1 MSKVCHFSSVHRGLD
16 IRIYRKEC
24 VSLARAGHEVHL
36 VIDATAAEVAEAA
49 AAGVTLHRLAAANG
63 GGRVRRML
71 LQAWRTYRIAKEL
84 DAQIYHIHDPELI
97 PYGVLLARQGKQVIL
112 DLHEDLSADIQSK
125 QWIPLPLRHAIGAV
139 ARSVEHF
146 AARRCAAVVGA
157 TPYIGALFEHSA
169 KRVTVIHNY
178 PMVGELATAPAVAH
192 SARDSVC
199 YVGAINEMR
208 GIRQIIQALDMSSC
222 KLLLAGRFDSAALRD
237 ELAAYPGWRHV
248 EECGFVGRTGVAD
261 IMARSFCGLVTLRA
275 EPNFMNALPI
285 KLFEYMS
292 AGLPVIASDFP
303 LWRSIVEAADCGLCV
318 DPDRPGEIARA
329 INFLQSNMALAK
341 KMGANGRRAIESKYR
356 WDHEET
362 SLLALYRE
370 ISQDALEREQLSN
383 EKNPHLH

>member
-1 MSKVCHFSSVHRGLD
+1 M
-16 IRIYRKEC
+16 
-24 VSLARAGHEVHL
+24 
-36 VIDATAAEVAEAA
+36 
-49 AAGVTLHRLAAANG
+49 
-63 GGRVRRML
+63 
-71 LQAWRTYRIAKEL
+71 
-84 DAQIYHIHDPELI
+84 
-97 PYGVLLARQGKQVIL
+97 
-112 DLHEDLSADIQSK
+112 
-125 QWIPLPLRHAIGAV
+125 
-139 ARSVEHF
+139 
-146 AARRCAAVVGA
+146 
-157 TPYIGALFEHSA
+157 
-169 KRVTVIHNY
+169 IHNY

-222 KLLLAGRFDSAALRD
+222 KLLLAGRCDSAALRD
-237 ELAAYPGWRHV
+237 ELAAYPGWRQV

-356 WDHEET
+356 
-362 SLLALYRE
+362 
-370 ISQDALEREQLSN
+370 
-383 EKNPHLH
+383 

>member
-1 MSKVCHFSSVHRGLD
+1 MSKICHFSSVHRGLD

-24 VSLARAGHEVHL
+24 VSLARAGHDVHL
-36 VIDATAAEVAEAA
+36 VIDATAADVAEAA
-49 AAGVTLHRLAAANG
+49 AEGITLHRLASANG

-71 LQAWRTYRIAKEL
+71 VHAWRTYRIAKEL

-125 QWIPLPLRHAIGAV
+125 QWIPLRLRHAIGAA
-139 ARSVEHF
+139 ARRVEHF

-169 KRVTVIHNY
+169 KRVAVIHNY
-178 PMVGELATAPAVAH
+178 PMVGELATSPAVAH
-192 SARDSVC
+192 RARDSVC

-222 KLLLAGRFDSAALRD
+222 KLLLAGRFDCATLRE

-248 EECGFVGRTGVAD
+248 EECGFVDRTGVAN
-261 IMARSFCGLVTLRA
+261 IMARSFCGLVTLRS

-318 DPDRPGEIARA
+318 DPDQPGEIARA
-329 INFLQSNMALAK
+329 ISFLQSNMALAK

-362 SLLALYRE
+362 SLLSLYSE
-370 ISQDALEREQLSN
+370 ISQDAAGLKRL
-383 EKNPHLH
+383 L